1 MPEEKNLETIPVGP
15 LGIIAL
21 DSFKDQAAKV
31 DEFIAG
37 WRSNRTGT
45 YTHTIAFSGYQKDS
59 YLIDAKT
66 PRFGSGEAKGIINE
80 TVRGKDLYILVDVGN
95 YSMTYSLCGHENRM
109 SPDDHYQDLKRV
121 IAAVGGKARRI
132 NVIMP
137 FLYESRQHKRT
148 SRESLD
154 CAMALQELTKMGVS
168 NIITFDAHDARVQN
182 AIPRDGF
189 ESVPC
194 VYQFIKALL
203 RAEPDL
209 QVDNEHLMVISP
221 DEGGMGRAIQLTN
234 YLGVDMGMFYKRRD
248 YTRIVD
254 GKNPIVA
261 HEFLGTN
268 VEGKD
273 VIIIDDMISSG
284 DSILDVARELKRR
297 KARKVYAAAT
307 FGLFTNGLAKFDAA
321 YDQGIIDHI
330 LTTNLVYQRPE
341 LLSRPYY
348 VNVDLSKYIALL
360 IDNLNHNVSIHGLLN
375 PTDRINRILEKHRA
389 AQAQKAAENNISEE
403 A

>member
-182 AIPRDGF
+182 AIPLNGF
-189 ESVPC
+189 DNFFPT
-194 VYQFIKALL
+194 YQFLKALVKEVKDFKL
-203 RAEPDL
+203 
-209 QVDNEHLMVISP
+209 DNDHLMIISP
-221 DEGGMGRAIQLTN
+221 DEGAMSRAVYFSNI
-234 YLGVDMGMFYKRRD
+234 LGVDMGMFYKRRD
-248 YTRIVD
+248 YSTVVN

-261 HEFLGTN
+261 HEFLGDS

-273 VIIIDDMISSG
+273 VVIIDDMIASG
-284 DSILDVARELKRR
+284 ESMLDVAKQLKERNAKR
-297 KARKVYAAAT
+297 VFVCTTY
-307 FGLFTNGLAKFDAA
+307 GLFTDGLDKFDE
-321 YDQGIIDHI
+321 YYEKGWLDRVI
-330 LTTNLVYQRPE
+330 TTNLNYRIPE
-341 LLSRPYY
+341 LLERPYY
-348 VNVDLSKYIALL
+348 VEANMSKYLASI
-360 IDNLNHNVSIHGLLN
+360 IDIINHDVSV
-375 PTDRINRILEKHRA
+375 EKVRSSNE
-389 AQAQKAAENNISEE
+389 KIMSLMEKVNSR
-403 A
+403 